1 VQGKISIQTEPI
13 DLARTTMEAVESLQ
27 GLINSREQRLTI
39 EVDPAPSV
47 VIGDR
52 ARLRQIQ
59 ENLLSNASKFTPRG
73 GSIDLTLR
81 REGDEILIRVR
92 DSGRGIASDMQDAI
106 FELFTQVEGPIDR
119 SDGGMGIGLTMV
131 RHLVH
136 LHGGRVAVRSDG
148 PGRGSEFEVRLP
160 AATTQTAPVSDGVG
174 ARDGVDGR
182 APVAQRVLV
191 IEDNPDAREALAM
204 VLELEGFSV
213 TCEPDGERGLSTL
226 VDDPPNVALVDIG
239 LPGLNGFDLAKRAR
253 ERLGRDRVRLVALTG
268 YGSQEDRRK
277 VREAGFD
284 AHLVKPVTREALR
297 RVLDG
302 KN

>member
-1 VQGKISIQTEPI
+1 
-13 DLARTTMEAVESLQ
+13 
-27 GLINSREQRLTI
+27 
-39 EVDPAPSV
+39 
-47 VIGDR
+47 
-52 ARLRQIQ
+52 
-59 ENLLSNASKFTPRG
+59 
-73 GSIDLTLR
+73 
-81 REGDEILIRVR
+81 
-92 DSGRGIASDMQDAI
+92 
-106 FELFTQVEGPIDR
+106 
-119 SDGGMGIGLTMV
+119 
-131 RHLVH
+131 
-136 LHGGRVAVRSDG
+136 
-148 PGRGSEFEVRLP
+148 
-160 AATTQTAPVSDGVG
+160 
-174 ARDGVDGR
+174 
-182 APVAQRVLV
+182 
-191 IEDNPDAREALAM
+191 
-204 VLELEGFSV
+204 V